1 VSVPIDQTD
10 LVWTRKGTVD
20 RIARLIVE
28 HSKRVLAVTGII
40 TLVSLAMLF
49 RMSFN
54 ADVSKFITEGN
65 ATGEAWVALQEKY
78 ETGDPIN
85 VLVSAPVGRS
95 LFEKDLLLEVVRLR
109 DTLAS
114 IEGVGQVGSIVP
126 EVNPLTGAPLTPDQI
141 ALVPEQV
148 ITDLVGQNPL
158 ADLLVSEDGRHTLML
173 VVPIGDSLDVAK
185 TVNNVVAPDGLVLTL
200 SGNPVIFA
208 SVIDKIGWFLI
219 VIPPVMVLL
228 LLGVFYAN
236 VGDRKLTIFAVVPA
250 LLGAIWTFGFI
261 FGLGREVDIVTI
273 LVPIFVIVMGSADG
287 LHFVTHYQEQVDRT
301 SDEVVRVAST
311 LRQVG
316 VPMILTT
323 ISTAAGFLS
332 LMFTGVSP
340 IAQLGAF
347 TAIGIVFA
355 GIISFFALPALLS
368 RIHVEPKHHTA
379 LLGPRL
385 TSVVKQLAKRQWVAA
400 VLAGV
405 LIAFSAVFIPQL
417 EVDGDQLIYFKKD
430 DPVRLG
436 FERTAELFGG
446 ATPLIGEFAFDR
458 ADGLAGLAAVT
469 QLSREF
475 EQLPGIRKVFSLA
488 DLQGV
493 VPDEQL
499 LGALSGET
507 PLPLGQMAS
516 DDGLRFMVLPGQFE
530 TADLQSWLDYADEQ
544 EEIRIL
550 TGMPVIW
557 DEVARL
563 VLRAQFIS
571 LAVAYG
577 LVTLM
582 LALAYRKFRQT
593 IVSLVPL
600 LLTSAMLLGFIA
612 ASGIQLNLVTAVI
625 SSIVIGVG
633 IDYAIH
639 FVAAIDYARTE
650 GDGYV
655 LRAIDRAG
663 RPIIANALGIAIA
676 LTALWLSPFRIHPHI
691 SMIMWV
697 SMTTAA
703 LTALIIIPALLPRA
717 GVRGEIPAG

>member
-1 VSVPIDQTD
+1 ME
-10 LVWTRKGTVD
+10 
-20 RIARLIVE
+20 RIATYIVQ
-28 HSKRVLAVTGII
+28 HSKRVLALTGII

-54 ADVSKFITEGN
+54 ADVSQFITEGN
-65 ATGEAWVALQEKY
+65 ATGEAWLALQEKY
-78 ETGDPIN
+78 DTGDPIN
-85 VLVSAPVGRS
+85 VLVSAPEGRS
-95 LFEKDLLLEVVRLR
+95 LFEKDLLASVAELR
-109 DTLAS
+109 DTLAG

-126 EVNPLTGAPLTPDQI
+126 EINPLTGGRLTPDQI
-141 ALVPEQV
+141 ALVPEQL

-158 ADLLVSEDGRHTLML
+158 ADLLVSEDGRHTMML
-173 VVPIGDSLDVAK
+173 VVPDGDALDVA
-185 TVNNVVAPDGLVLTL
+185 TAVNNVGAPDGLELTL
-200 SGNPVIFA
+200 SGNPLIFA
-208 SVIDKIGWFLI
+208 SVLDKIGWFLL
-219 VIPPVMVLL
+219 VIPPVIVIL

-236 VGDRKLTIFAVVPA
+236 VGDRRLTIFAVIPA

-301 SDEVVRVAST
+301 SDEVDRVTST

-323 ISTAAGFLS
+323 VSTAAGFLS
-332 LMFTGVSP
+332 LMFTNVRP
-340 IAQLGAF
+340 IAQLGLF
-347 TAIGIVFA
+347 TAVGIVFA
-355 GIISFFALPALLS
+355 GFISFFSLPALLS

-385 TSVVKQLAKRQWVAA
+385 TAAVKQLAMRRWVA
-400 VLAGV
+400 VLLAGG
-405 LIAFSAVFIPQL
+405 LIAFSTVFIPQL

-436 FERTAELFGG
+436 FEKTTELFGG

-458 ADGLAGLAAVT
+458 STGLAGLAPVAE
-469 QLSREF
+469 LSRDL
-475 EQLPGIRKVFSLA
+475 EQLPGVRTVFSLA

-493 VPDEQL
+493 VPDAQL

-516 DDGLRFMVLPGQFE
+516 DDGLRFMLLPGAFE
-530 TADLQSWLDYADEQ
+530 TVDLQGWLDFAATN

-582 LALAYRKFRQT
+582 LALAYRKLRQT
-593 IVSLVPL
+593 LVSLAPL
-600 LLTSAMLLGFIA
+600 LLTSATLLGFIA
-612 ASGIQLNLVTAVI
+612 AADIQLNLVTAVV

-639 FVAAIDYARTE
+639 FVAAIDFSRTE

-663 RPIIANALGIAIA
+663 RPIIANAMGIAVA
-676 LTALWLSPFRIHPHI
+676 LTALWLSPFRMHPQI

-703 LTALIIIPALLPRA
+703 LTALVLIPALLPRP
-717 GVRGEIPAG
+717 GVLEPDRLS

>member
-1 VSVPIDQTD
+1 MDPERQP
-10 LVWTRKGTVD
+10 LD
-20 RIARLIVE
+20 RIARFIVE
-28 HSKRVLAVTGII
+28 RSKLVLALTGII
-40 TLVSLAMLF
+40 TLVSVAMLF

-78 ETGDPIN
+78 DTGDPIN
-85 VLVSAPVGRS
+85 VLVSAPEGRT
-95 LFEKDLLLEVVRLR
+95 LFEKDLLVAVVELR
-109 DTLAS
+109 DTLAA
-114 IEGVGQVGSIVP
+114 IEGVGQVGSVVP
-126 EVNPLTGAPLTPDQI
+126 EVNPLTGAPLTLEQI
-141 ALVPEQV
+141 ALVPEQL

-158 ADLLVSEDGRHTLML
+158 ADLLVSEDGRNTLML
-173 VVPIGDSLDVAK
+173 VVPLGDSLEVAQAVNDV
-185 TVNNVVAPDGLVLTL
+185 TAPDGLELTL

-208 SVIDKIGWFLI
+208 SILDKMSWFLI
-219 VIPPVMVLL
+219 VIPPVIVIL
-228 LLGVFYAN
+228 LLGVFFAN

-250 LLGAIWTFGFI
+250 LLGSVWTFGFI
-261 FGLGREVDIVTI
+261 FALGREVDIITI

-287 LHFVTHYQEQVDRT
+287 LHFVTHYQEQIERT
-301 SDEVVRVAST
+301 SDEVDRVTST

-332 LMFTGVSP
+332 LIFTGVAP
-340 IAQLGAF
+340 IAQLGSF
-347 TAIGIVFA
+347 TAIGIGFA

-368 RIHVEPKHHTA
+368 RMHVEPKHHAA

-385 TSVVKQLAKRQWVAA
+385 TAA
-400 VLAGV
+400 VKKPASQRWAAAALAGGLV
-405 LIAFSAVFIPQL
+405 VFSAVFIPQL
-417 EVDGDQLIYFKKD
+417 QVDGDQLIYFKKD

-436 FERTAELFGG
+436 FEKTAELFGG
-446 ATPLIGEFAFDR
+446 ATPLIGEFVFDR
-458 ADGLAGLAAVT
+458 ADGLAGLARVT
-469 QLSREF
+469 DLSRQLES
-475 EQLPGIRKVFSLA
+475 LPGIRKVFSLA

-493 VPDEQL
+493 VSGAQL
-499 LGALSGET
+499 QGALSGET

-516 DDGLRFMVLPGQFE
+516 DDGLRFMLLPSQFDTE
-530 TADLQSWLDYADEQ
+530 DLQGWLDFATGN

-582 LALAYRKFRQT
+582 LLAAYRKVRQT
-593 IVSLVPL
+593 LVSLAPL
-600 LLTSAMLLGFIA
+600 LLTSATLLGFIA
-612 ASGIQLNLVTAVI
+612 ASGIQLNLVTAVL

-639 FVAAIDYARTE
+639 FVAAIDFARTE

-655 LRAIDRAG
+655 LRAVDRAG
-663 RPIIANALGIAIA
+663 RPIIANALGIAVA
-676 LTALWLSPFRIHPHI
+676 LTALWLSPFRVHPHI

-703 LTALIIIPALLPRA
+703 LTALVIIPALLPRA
-717 GVRGEIPAG
+717 GVSESSPVT

>member
-1 VSVPIDQTD
+1 M
-10 LVWTRKGTVD
+10 
-20 RIARLIVE
+20 
-28 HSKRVLAVTGII
+28 LAVTGII
-40 TLVSLAMLF
+40 TVVSLAMLF

-65 ATGEAWVALQEKY
+65 ETGEAWVALQEKY

-85 VLVSAPVGRS
+85 VLVSAPEGRN
-95 LFEKDLLLEVVRLR
+95 LFEKDLLVAVAELR
-109 DTLAS
+109 DRLAGV
-114 IEGVGQVGSIVP
+114 EGVAQVGSIVP

-141 ALVPEQV
+141 ALVPEQM
-148 ITDLVGQNPL
+148 ITTLLGQNPL

-173 VVPIGDSLDVAK
+173 VVPEGDSLKTARAVADIS
-185 TVNNVVAPDGLVLTL
+185 APDGLELTL
-200 SGNPVIFA
+200 SGNPVIFS

-219 VIPPVMVLL
+219 VIPPVIVLL

-236 VGDRKLTIFAVVPA
+236 VGDRKLTIFAVFPA
-250 LLGAIWTFGFI
+250 LFGSIWTFGFI

-301 SDEVVRVAST
+301 NDEVDRVAST

-332 LMFTGVSP
+332 LVFTGVQP
-340 IAQLGAF
+340 IEQLGAF

-355 GIISFFALPALLS
+355 GIISFFSLPALLS
-368 RIHVEPKHHTA
+368 RMGVEAKHHTA

-385 TSVVKQLAKRQWVAA
+385 TSAVKQLAARRWAA
-400 VLAGV
+400 VVLAGG

-417 EVDGDQLIYFKKD
+417 EVDGDQLIYFKDD
-430 DPVRLG
+430 DPVRIG
-436 FERTAELFGG
+436 FEKTAELFGG
-446 ATPLIGEFAFDR
+446 ATPLIGEYAFDR
-458 ADGLAGLAAVT
+458 ADGLAGLAPVAE
-469 QLSREF
+469 LSREF
-475 EQLPGIRKVFSLA
+475 ERLPGVRTVFSLA

-499 LGALSGET
+499 QGALSGET

-516 DDGLRFMVLPGQFE
+516 DDGLRFMLLPGQFE
-530 TADLQSWLDYADEQ
+530 TEDLQQWLDFADDN

-582 LALAYRKFRQT
+582 LVLAYRKLRQT
-593 IVSLVPL
+593 LVSLAPL
-600 LLTSAMLLGFIA
+600 LLTSATLLGFIV

-655 LRAIDRAG
+655 FRAIERAG
-663 RPIIANALGIAIA
+663 RPIIANALGIAVA

-703 LTALIIIPALLPRA
+703 LTALVIIPALLPRA
-717 GVRGEIPAG
+717 GVSEQLPEPPPS

>member
-1 VSVPIDQTD
+1 M
-10 LVWTRKGTVD
+10 D
-20 RIARLIVE
+20 RIATFIV
-28 HSKRVLAVTGII
+28 HRSKLVMALTGII
-40 TLVSLAMLF
+40 TLVSAAMLF

-54 ADVSKFITEGN
+54 ADVSEFITDGN
-65 ATGEAWVALQEKY
+65 PTGEAWVALQEKY
-78 ETGDPIN
+78 DTGDPIN
-85 VLVSAPVGRS
+85 VLVSAPEGRS
-95 LFEKDLLLEVVRLR
+95 LFEKDLLLEVVGLR
-109 DTLAS
+109 DTLAG

-141 ALVPEQV
+141 ALIPEQV
-148 ITDLVGQNPL
+148 IADLVGQNPL
-158 ADLLVSEDGRHTLML
+158 AELLVSDDGRNTLMM
-173 VVPIGDSLDVAK
+173 VVPAGDSLDVA
-185 TVNNVVAPDGLVLTL
+185 TAVNTLEAPDSLELIL

-208 SVIDKIGWFLI
+208 SVIDKIGWFLLI
-219 VIPPVMVLL
+219 IPPVIVLL

-236 VGDRKLTIFAVVPA
+236 VGDRRLTIFAVIPA

-287 LHFVTHYQEQVDRT
+287 LHFVTHYQEQVERT
-301 SDEVVRVAST
+301 SNEVDRITST

-323 ISTAAGFLS
+323 VSTAAGFLS
-332 LMFTGVSP
+332 LLFTDVRP
-340 IAQLGAF
+340 IGQLGTF
-347 TAIGIVFA
+347 TAIGIAFA
-355 GIISFFALPALLS
+355 GIISFFSLPALLS
-368 RIHVEPKHHTA
+368 RVHVEPKHHTA

-385 TSVVKQLAKRQWVAA
+385 TAVVKQLAMRRWVA
-400 VLAGV
+400 VLLAGG
-405 LIAFSAVFIPQL
+405 LIVFSAVSIPQL
-417 EVDGDQLIYFKKD
+417 EVDGDQLIYFKDD

-436 FERTAELFGG
+436 FEKTAELFGG
-446 ATPLIGEFAFDR
+446 ATPLVGEFAFDR
-458 ADGLAGLAAVT
+458 TGGLTGLAPVSD
-469 QLSREF
+469 LSRDL
-475 EQLPGIRKVFSLA
+475 EQLPGVRKVFSLA

-493 VPDEQL
+493 VPDAQL

-507 PLPLGQMAS
+507 PLPIGQMAS
-516 DDGLRFMVLPGQFE
+516 DDGLRFMLLPGPFE
-530 TADLQSWLDYADEQ
+530 TVDLQGWLDFAETNDQ
-544 EEIRIL
+544 IRIL

-582 LALAYRKFRQT
+582 LALAYRKLRQT
-593 IVSLVPL
+593 LVSLAPL
-600 LLTSAMLLGFIA
+600 LLTSATLLGFIA
-612 ASGIQLNLVTAVI
+612 AADIQLNLVTAVL

-639 FVAAIDYARTE
+639 FVAAIDFARTE

-655 LRAIDRAG
+655 LRAVDRAG
-663 RPIIANALGIAIA
+663 RPIIANALGIAVA
-676 LTALWLSPFRIHPHI
+676 LTALWLSPFRMHPQI

-697 SMTTAA
+697 SMITAA
-703 LTALIIIPALLPRA
+703 LTALTIIPALLPRA
-717 GVRGEIPAG
+717 GVLESSPAG

>member
-1 VSVPIDQTD
+1 MWRPERQF
-10 LVWTRKGTVD
+10 LD
-20 RIARLIVE
+20 RIATYIVQ
-28 HSKRVLAVTGII
+28 HSKRVLALTGII
-40 TLVSLAMLF
+40 TLLSLAMLF

-78 ETGDPIN
+78 DTGDPIN
-85 VLVSAPVGRS
+85 VLVSAPEGRS
-95 LFEKDLLLEVVRLR
+95 LFEKDLLVSVVELR
-109 DTLAS
+109 DQLAS

-126 EVNPLTGAPLTPDQI
+126 EVNPLTGGPLTADQI
-141 ALVPEQV
+141 ALVPEGV
-148 ITDLVGQNPL
+148 IAGLLDQNPL
-158 ADLLVSEDGRHTLML
+158 ADLLVSEDGRNTLML
-173 VVPIGDSLDVAK
+173 VVPLGDSLEVAQAVDDV
-185 TVNNVVAPDGLVLTL
+185 TAPDGLELTL

-208 SVIDKIGWFLI
+208 SMLDKMSWFLI
-219 VIPPVMVLL
+219 VIPPVIVLL
-228 LLGVFYAN
+228 LLGVFFAN
-236 VGDRKLTIFAVVPA
+236 VGDRRLTIFAVVPA
-250 LLGAIWTFGFI
+250 LLGSVWTFGFI
-261 FGLGREVDIVTI
+261 FALGREVDIVTI

-301 SDEVVRVAST
+301 SDEVDRVTST

-332 LMFTGVSP
+332 LIFTGVAP
-340 IAQLGAF
+340 IAQLGSF

-355 GIISFFALPALLS
+355 GIVSFFALPALLS
-368 RIHVEPKHHTA
+368 RIQVEPKHHTA

-385 TSVVKQLAKRQWVAA
+385 TSAVKQLATRPWVAA
-400 VLAGV
+400 VLAGG
-405 LIAFSAVFIPQL
+405 LIVFSAVFIPQL
-417 EVDGDQLIYFKKD
+417 EVDGDQLIYFKD
-430 DPVRLG
+430 NDPVRLG
-436 FERTAELFGG
+436 FEKTAELFGG
-446 ATPLIGEFAFDR
+446 ATPLVGEYVFDR
-458 ADGLAGLAAVT
+458 TDGLAGLDPVAE
-469 QLSREF
+469 LSREF
-475 EQLPGIRKVFSLA
+475 EELPGIRTVFSLA

-493 VPDEQL
+493 VPDQQL

-516 DDGLRFMVLPGQFE
+516 DDGLRFMLLPSQFE
-530 TADLQSWLDYADEQ
+530 TEDLQGWLDFAAEK

-582 LALAYRKFRQT
+582 LALAYRKWRQT
-593 IVSLVPL
+593 LVSLVPL
-600 LLTSAMLLGFIA
+600 LLTSATLLGFIA
-612 ASGIQLNLVTAVI
+612 ASGIQLNLVTAVL

-639 FVAAIDYARTE
+639 FVAAIDFARTE

-655 LRAIDRAG
+655 LRAVDRAG
-663 RPIIANALGIAIA
+663 RPIIANALGIAVA

-703 LTALIIIPALLPRA
+703 LTALVIIPALLPRA
-717 GVRGEIPAG
+717 GVLEPDRVS

>member
-1 VSVPIDQTD
+1 M
-10 LVWTRKGTVD
+10 D
-20 RIARLIVE
+20 RIARFIVE
-28 HSKRVLAVTGII
+28 RSKLVLALTGII
-40 TLVSLAMLF
+40 TLVSVAMLF

-78 ETGDPIN
+78 DTGDPIN
-85 VLVSAPVGRS
+85 VLVSAPEGRT
-95 LFEKDLLLEVVRLR
+95 LFEKDLLVAVVELR
-109 DTLAS
+109 DTLAA
-114 IEGVGQVGSIVP
+114 IEGVDQVGSVVP
-126 EVNPLTGAPLTPDQI
+126 EVNPLTGAPLTPEQI
-141 ALVPEQV
+141 ALVPEQL

-158 ADLLVSEDGRHTLML
+158 ADLLVSEDGRNTLML
-173 VVPIGDSLDVAK
+173 VVPRGDSLEVAQA
-185 TVNNVVAPDGLVLTL
+185 VNEVAAPDGLELTL

-208 SVIDKIGWFLI
+208 SILDKMSWFLI
-219 VIPPVMVLL
+219 VIPPVIVIL
-228 LLGVFYAN
+228 LLGVFFAN

-250 LLGAIWTFGFI
+250 LLGSVWTFGFI
-261 FGLGREVDIVTI
+261 FALGREVDIITI

-287 LHFVTHYQEQVDRT
+287 LHFVTHYQEQVERT
-301 SDEVVRVAST
+301 SDEVDRVTST

-332 LMFTGVSP
+332 LIFTGVAP
-340 IAQLGAF
+340 IAQLGSF
-347 TAIGIVFA
+347 TAVGIVFA

-368 RIHVEPKHHTA
+368 RMHVEPKHHAA

-385 TSVVKQLAKRQWVAA
+385 TAA
-400 VLAGV
+400 VKKPASRRWAAAALAGGLV
-405 LIAFSAVFIPQL
+405 VFSAVFIPQL
-417 EVDGDQLIYFKKD
+417 QVDGDQLIYFKKD

-436 FERTAELFGG
+436 FEKTAELFGG
-446 ATPLIGEFAFDR
+446 ATPLIGEFVFDR
-458 ADGLAGLAAVT
+458 ADGFAGLARVT
-469 QLSREF
+469 DLSREL
-475 EQLPGIRKVFSLA
+475 ESLPGIRKVFSLA

-493 VPDEQL
+493 VSDAQL
-499 LGALSGET
+499 QGALSGET

-516 DDGLRFMVLPGQFE
+516 DDGLRFMLLPSQFE
-530 TADLQSWLDYADEQ
+530 TEDLQGWLDFAAGN

-582 LALAYRKFRQT
+582 LLAAYRKVRQT
-593 IVSLVPL
+593 LVSLAPL
-600 LLTSAMLLGFIA
+600 LLTSATLLGFIA
-612 ASGIQLNLVTAVI
+612 ASGIQLNLVTAVL

-639 FVAAIDYARTE
+639 FVAAIDFARTE

-655 LRAIDRAG
+655 LRAVDRAG
-663 RPIIANALGIAIA
+663 RPIIANALGIAVA
-676 LTALWLSPFRIHPHI
+676 LTALWLSPFRVHPHI

-703 LTALIIIPALLPRA
+703 LTALVIIPALLPRA
-717 GVRGEIPAG
+717 GVSESSPVS

>member
-1 VSVPIDQTD
+1 M
-10 LVWTRKGTVD
+10 D
-20 RIARLIVE
+20 RIARFIVE
-28 HSKRVLAVTGII
+28 HSKRVLAAIGII
-40 TLVSLAMLF
+40 TLFSLVMLF

-65 ATGEAWVALQEKY
+65 ETGEAWVALQEKY

-85 VLVSAPVGRS
+85 VLVSAPEGRT
-95 LFEKDLLLEVVRLR
+95 LFEKDLLVAVAELR
-109 DTLAS
+109 DRLAAV
-114 IEGVGQVGSIVP
+114 EGVAQVGSIVP
-126 EVNPLTGAPLTPDQI
+126 EVNPLTGAPLTADQI

-148 ITDLVGQNPL
+148 ITGLLDQNPL
-158 ADLLVSEDGRHTLML
+158 ADLLVSEGGRHTLML
-173 VVPIGDSLDVAK
+173 VVPEGDSLDVAQA
-185 TVNNVVAPDGLVLTL
+185 VNGVTAPDGLELTL

-208 SVIDKIGWFLI
+208 SILDKMSWFLI
-219 VIPPVMVLL
+219 VIPPVIVLL
-228 LLGVFYAN
+228 LLAVFYAN
-236 VGDRKLTIFAVVPA
+236 VGDRKLTIFAVFPA
-250 LLGAIWTFGFI
+250 LFGSVWTFGFI
-261 FGLGREVDIVTI
+261 FSLGREVDIVTI

-301 SDEVVRVAST
+301 DDEVDRVAST

-332 LMFTGVSP
+332 LIFTGVAP
-340 IAQLGAF
+340 IAQLGSF

-355 GIISFFALPALLS
+355 GIISFFSLPALLS

-385 TSVVKQLAKRQWVAA
+385 TSAVKQLTGRRWVAV
-400 VLAGV
+400 VLAGG
-405 LIAFSAVFIPQL
+405 LIAFSAVFVPQL
-417 EVDGDQLIYFKKD
+417 EVDGDQLIYFKDD

-436 FERTAELFGG
+436 FEKTAELFGG
-446 ATPLIGEFAFDR
+446 ATPLIGEYAFDR
-458 ADGLAGLAAVT
+458 ADGLAGLAPVAE
-469 QLSREF
+469 LSREF

-488 DLQGV
+488 DLQGA
-493 VPDEQL
+493 VPDAQL

-507 PLPLGQMAS
+507 PLPLGRMAS
-516 DDGLRFMVLPGQFE
+516 DDGLRFMVLPSQFE
-530 TADLQSWLDYADEQ
+530 TEDLQEWLDFADEN

-582 LALAYRKFRQT
+582 LALAYRKWRQT
-593 IVSLVPL
+593 VVSLVPL
-600 LLTSAMLLGFIA
+600 LLTSATLLGFIA
-612 ASGIQLNLVTAVI
+612 ASGIQLNLVTAVL

-639 FVAAIDYARTE
+639 FVAAIDFARTE

-655 LRAIDRAG
+655 LRAIDRSG
-663 RPIIANALGIAIA
+663 RPIIANALGIAVA

-703 LTALIIIPALLPRA
+703 LTALVIIPALLPREA
-717 GVRGEIPAG
+717 VREQLPAP

>member
-1 VSVPIDQTD
+1 M
-10 LVWTRKGTVD
+10 D
-20 RIARLIVE
+20 RIARFIVE
-28 HSKRVLAVTGII
+28 HSKRVLAVIGII
-40 TLVSLAMLF
+40 TLFSLVMLF

-65 ATGEAWVALQEKY
+65 ETGEAWVALQEKY

-85 VLVSAPVGRS
+85 VLVSAPEGRT
-95 LFEKDLLLEVVRLR
+95 LFEKDLLVAVAELR
-109 DTLAS
+109 DRLAAV
-114 IEGVGQVGSIVP
+114 EGVAQVGSIVP
-126 EVNPLTGAPLTPDQI
+126 EVNPLTGAPLTADQI

-148 ITDLVGQNPL
+148 ITGLLDQNPL
-158 ADLLVSEDGRHTLML
+158 ADLLVSEGGRHTLML
-173 VVPIGDSLDVAK
+173 VVPEGDSLDVAQA
-185 TVNNVVAPDGLVLTL
+185 VNGVTAPDGLELTL

-208 SVIDKIGWFLI
+208 SILDKMSWFLI
-219 VIPPVMVLL
+219 VIPPVIVLL
-228 LLGVFYAN
+228 LLAVFYAN
-236 VGDRKLTIFAVVPA
+236 VGDRKLTIFAVFPA
-250 LLGAIWTFGFI
+250 LFGSVWTFGFI
-261 FGLGREVDIVTI
+261 FSLGREVDIVTI

-301 SDEVVRVAST
+301 DDEVDRVAST

-332 LMFTGVSP
+332 LIFTGVAP
-340 IAQLGAF
+340 IAQLGSF

-355 GIISFFALPALLS
+355 GIISFFSLPALLS

-385 TSVVKQLAKRQWVAA
+385 TSAVKQLTGRRWVAV
-400 VLAGV
+400 VLAGG
-405 LIAFSAVFIPQL
+405 LIAFSAVFVPQL
-417 EVDGDQLIYFKKD
+417 EVDGDQLIYFKDD

-436 FERTAELFGG
+436 FEKTAELFGG
-446 ATPLIGEFAFDR
+446 ATPLIGEYAFDR
-458 ADGLAGLAAVT
+458 ADGLAGLAPVAE
-469 QLSREF
+469 LSREF

-488 DLQGV
+488 DLQGA
-493 VPDEQL
+493 VPDAQL

-507 PLPLGQMAS
+507 PLPLGRMAS
-516 DDGLRFMVLPGQFE
+516 DDGLRFMVLPSQFE
-530 TADLQSWLDYADEQ
+530 TEDLQEWLDFADEN

-582 LALAYRKFRQT
+582 LALAYRKWRQT
-593 IVSLVPL
+593 VVSLVPL
-600 LLTSAMLLGFIA
+600 LLTSATLLGFIA
-612 ASGIQLNLVTAVI
+612 ASGIQLNLVTAVL

-639 FVAAIDYARTE
+639 FVAAIDFARTE

-655 LRAIDRAG
+655 LRAIDRSG
-663 RPIIANALGIAIA
+663 RPIIANALGIAVA

-703 LTALIIIPALLPRA
+703 LTALVIIPALLPREA
-717 GVRGEIPAG
+717 VREQLPAP

>member
-1 VSVPIDQTD
+1 M
-10 LVWTRKGTVD
+10 D
-20 RIARLIVE
+20 RIARFIVE
-28 HSKRVLAVTGII
+28 RSKLVLALTGII
-40 TLVSLAMLF
+40 TLVSVAMLF

-78 ETGDPIN
+78 DTGDPIN
-85 VLVSAPVGRS
+85 VLVSAPEGRT
-95 LFEKDLLLEVVRLR
+95 LFEKDLLVAVVELR
-109 DTLAS
+109 DTLAA
-114 IEGVGQVGSIVP
+114 IEGVGQVGSVVP
-126 EVNPLTGAPLTPDQI
+126 EVNPLTGAPLTPEQI
-141 ALVPEQV
+141 ALVPEQL

-158 ADLLVSEDGRHTLML
+158 ADLLVSEDGRNTLML
-173 VVPIGDSLDVAK
+173 VVPRGDSLEVAQAVNDVA
-185 TVNNVVAPDGLVLTL
+185 APDGLELTL

-208 SVIDKIGWFLI
+208 SILDKMSWFLI
-219 VIPPVMVLL
+219 VIPPVIVIL
-228 LLGVFYAN
+228 LLGVFFAN

-250 LLGAIWTFGFI
+250 LLGSVWTFGFI
-261 FGLGREVDIVTI
+261 FALGREVDIITI

-287 LHFVTHYQEQVDRT
+287 LHFVTHYQEQVERT
-301 SDEVVRVAST
+301 SDEVDRVTST

-332 LMFTGVSP
+332 LIFTGVAP
-340 IAQLGAF
+340 IAQLGSF
-347 TAIGIVFA
+347 TAVGIVFA

-368 RIHVEPKHHTA
+368 RMHVEPKHHAA

-385 TSVVKQLAKRQWVAA
+385 TAA
-400 VLAGV
+400 VKKPASRRWAAAALAGGLV
-405 LIAFSAVFIPQL
+405 VFSAVFIPQL
-417 EVDGDQLIYFKKD
+417 QVDGDQLIYFKKD

-436 FERTAELFGG
+436 FEKTAELFGG
-446 ATPLIGEFAFDR
+446 ATPLIGEFVFDR
-458 ADGLAGLAAVT
+458 ADGFAGLARVT
-469 QLSREF
+469 DLSREL
-475 EQLPGIRKVFSLA
+475 ESLPGIRKVFSLA

-493 VPDEQL
+493 VSDAQL
-499 LGALSGET
+499 QGALSGET

-516 DDGLRFMVLPGQFE
+516 DDGLRFMLLPSQFE
-530 TADLQSWLDYADEQ
+530 TEDLQGWLDFAAGN

-582 LALAYRKFRQT
+582 LLAAYRKVRQT
-593 IVSLVPL
+593 LVSLAPL
-600 LLTSAMLLGFIA
+600 LLTSATLLGFIA
-612 ASGIQLNLVTAVI
+612 ASGIQLNLVTAVL

-639 FVAAIDYARTE
+639 FVAAIDFARTE

-655 LRAIDRAG
+655 LRAVDRAG
-663 RPIIANALGIAIA
+663 RPIIANALGIAVA
-676 LTALWLSPFRIHPHI
+676 LTALWLSPFRVHPHI

-703 LTALIIIPALLPRA
+703 LTALVIIPALLPRA
-717 GVRGEIPAG
+717 GVSESSPVS

>member
-1 VSVPIDQTD
+1 M
-10 LVWTRKGTVD
+10 D
-20 RIARLIVE
+20 RIAQFIVE
-28 HSKRVLAVTGII
+28 HSKRVLAVTGVI
-40 TLVSLAMLF
+40 TLVSVAMLF

-78 ETGDPIN
+78 ETGDPVN
-85 VLVSAPVGRS
+85 VLVSAPEGRS
-95 LFEKDLLLEVVRLR
+95 LLEKDLLVAVVELR
-109 DTLAS
+109 DRLAA

-126 EVNPLTGAPLTPDQI
+126 EVNPLTGGPLTADQI
-141 ALVPEQV
+141 ALVPEGV
-148 ITDLVGQNPL
+148 IAGLLDQNPL
-158 ADLLVSEDGRHTLML
+158 ADLLVSEDGRNTLML
-173 VVPIGDSLDVAK
+173 VVPLGDSLAVAQAVNDV
-185 TVNNVVAPDGLVLTL
+185 TAPDGLELTL

-208 SVIDKIGWFLI
+208 SMLDKMSWFLI
-219 VIPPVMVLL
+219 VIPPVIVIL
-228 LLGVFYAN
+228 LLGVFFAN
-236 VGDRKLTIFAVVPA
+236 VGDRRLTIFAVFPA
-250 LLGAIWTFGFI
+250 LLGSVWTFGFI
-261 FGLGREVDIVTI
+261 FSLGREVDIVTI

-301 SDEVVRVAST
+301 SDEVDRVTST

-332 LMFTGVSP
+332 LIFAGVAP
-340 IAQLGAF
+340 IAQLGSF
-347 TAIGIVFA
+347 TAAGIVFA
-355 GIISFFALPALLS
+355 GIISFFSLPALLS
-368 RIHVEPKHHTA
+368 RIHVEPKHRTA

-385 TSVVKQLAKRQWVAA
+385 TSAVKELAKRRWVAA

-405 LIAFSAVFIPQL
+405 LIAFSGVFIPQL
-417 EVDGDQLIYFKKD
+417 QVDGDQLIYFKKD

-436 FERTAELFGG
+436 FEKTAELFGG
-446 ATPLIGEFAFDR
+446 ATPLIGEYAYDR
-458 ADGLAGLAAVT
+458 ADGLAGLAPVAE
-469 QLSREF
+469 LSREF
-475 EQLPGIRKVFSLA
+475 EQLPGIRTIFSLA

-493 VPDEQL
+493 VPDDQL

-516 DDGLRFMVLPGQFE
+516 EDGLRFMLLPGAFE
-530 TADLQSWLDYADEQ
+530 TVDLQGWLDYADDKK
-544 EEIRIL
+544 EIRIL

-582 LALAYRKFRQT
+582 LALAYRKWRQT
-593 IVSLVPL
+593 VVSLVPL

-639 FVAAIDYARTE
+639 FVAAIDFARGE
-650 GDGYV
+650 GNGYV
-655 LRAIDRAG
+655 LRAVDRAG
-663 RPIIANALGIAIA
+663 RPIIANALGIAVA

-703 LTALIIIPALLPRA
+703 LTALVIIPALLPRE
-717 GVRGEIPAG
+717 GVMEA

>member
-1 VSVPIDQTD
+1 M
-10 LVWTRKGTVD
+10 D
-20 RIARLIVE
+20 RIARFIVE

-40 TLVSLAMLF
+40 TLVSAAMLF

-54 ADVSKFITEGN
+54 ADVSEFITEGN
-65 ATGEAWVALQEKY
+65 PTGEAWVALQEKY
-78 ETGDPIN
+78 DTGDPIN
-85 VLVSAPVGRS
+85 VLVSAPEGRT
-95 LFEKDLLLEVVRLR
+95 LFEKDLLVSVAELR
-109 DTLAS
+109 DTLAG
-114 IEGVGQVGSIVP
+114 IEGVVQVGSIVP

-158 ADLLVSEDGRHTLML
+158 ADLLVSEDGRNTLML
-173 VVPIGDSLDVAK
+173 VVPAGDSLEVAQA
-185 TVNNVVAPDGLVLTL
+185 VNNLQAPDGLELTL

-208 SVIDKIGWFLI
+208 SVIDKIGWFLLI
-219 VIPPVMVLL
+219 IPPVIVLL

-236 VGDRKLTIFAVVPA
+236 VGDRRLTVFAVIPA

-287 LHFVTHYQEQVDRT
+287 LHFVTHYQEQVDHT
-301 SDEVVRVAST
+301 SDEVARITST

-316 VPMILTT
+316 IPMILTT
-323 ISTAAGFLS
+323 VSTAAGFLS
-332 LMFTGVSP
+332 LVFTDVRP
-340 IAQLGAF
+340 IGQLGTF
-347 TAIGIVFA
+347 TAVGIVFA
-355 GIISFFALPALLS
+355 GFISFFSLPALLS

-385 TSVVKQLAKRQWVAA
+385 TSAVKQLAKRRWVAV
-400 VLAGV
+400 VLAGG
-405 LIAFSAVFIPQL
+405 LIAFSAVYIPQL
-417 EVDGDQLIYFKKD
+417 EVDGDQLIYFKDD

-436 FERTAELFGG
+436 FEKTAELFGG

-458 ADGLAGLAAVT
+458 ADGLDGLSSVAE
-469 QLSREF
+469 LSRDL
-475 EQLPGIRKVFSLA
+475 EQLPGVRKVFSLA

-493 VPDEQL
+493 VPDPQL

-507 PLPLGQMAS
+507 PLPLGQMAA
-516 DDGLRFMVLPGQFE
+516 DDGLRFMLLPGAFE
-530 TADLQSWLDYADEQ
+530 TADLQGWLDFAAASD
-544 EEIRIL
+544 EIRIL

-571 LAVAYG
+571 LAVAYS

-582 LALAYRKFRQT
+582 LALAYRKLRQT
-593 IVSLVPL
+593 LVSLAPL
-600 LLTSAMLLGFIA
+600 LLTSATLLGFIA
-612 ASGIQLNLVTAVI
+612 AADIQLNLVTAVI

-639 FVAAIDYARTE
+639 FVAAIDFSRTE

-663 RPIIANALGIAIA
+663 RPIIANALGIAVA
-676 LTALWLSPFRIHPHI
+676 LTALWLSPFRMHPQI

-717 GVRGEIPAG
+717 GVLEPDRVS

>member
-1 VSVPIDQTD
+1 
-10 LVWTRKGTVD
+10 VD
-20 RIARLIVE
+20 RIARYIVA
-28 HSKRVLAVTGII
+28 HSKRVLALTGVI

-65 ATGEAWVALQEKY
+65 ERGEAWVALQEKY
-78 ETGDPIN
+78 ETGDPVN
-85 VLVSAPVGRS
+85 VLVSAPEGRS
-95 LFEKDLLLEVVRLR
+95 LLEKDLLVAVAELR
-109 DTLAS
+109 DSLAS

-126 EVNPLTGAPLTPDQI
+126 EVNPLTGAPLTADQI

-148 ITDLVGQNPL
+148 ITDLLGQNPL
-158 ADLLVSEDGRHTLML
+158 ADLLVSADGRNTLLL
-173 VVPIGDSLDVAK
+173 VVPLGDSLEVAQAVSDVI
-185 TVNNVVAPDGLVLTL
+185 APDGLELTL

-208 SVIDKIGWFLI
+208 SMLDKMSWFLI
-219 VIPPVMVLL
+219 VIPPVIVLL
-228 LLGVFYAN
+228 LLAVFFAN
-236 VGDRKLTIFAVVPA
+236 VGDRKLTIFAVFPA
-250 LLGAIWTFGFI
+250 LLGAVWTFGFI
-261 FGLGREVDIVTI
+261 FALGREVDIVTI

-301 SDEVVRVAST
+301 SDEVDRVTST

-332 LMFTGVSP
+332 LTFTDVAP

-347 TAIGIVFA
+347 TATGIVFA
-355 GIISFFALPALLS
+355 GIISFFSLPALLS

-385 TSVVKQLAKRQWVAA
+385 TSAVKELARRQWIAA
-400 VLAGV
+400 VLAGG

-417 EVDGDQLIYFKKD
+417 EVDGDQLIYFKDD
-430 DPVRLG
+430 DPVRIG
-436 FERTAELFGG
+436 FEKTAELFGG
-446 ATPLIGEFAFDR
+446 ATPLIGEYAFDR
-458 ADGLAGLAAVT
+458 AAGVAGLASVAE
-469 QLSREF
+469 LSREF
-475 EQLPGIRKVFSLA
+475 EQLPGIRRVFSLA
-488 DLQGV
+488 DLQGA

-499 LGALSGET
+499 SGALSGET

-516 DDGLRFMVLPGQFE
+516 DDGLRFMVLPGPFE
-530 TADLQSWLDYADEQ
+530 TEDLQGWLDYAAGKD
-544 EEIRIL
+544 EIRIL

-582 LALAYRKFRQT
+582 LALAYRKVRQT
-593 IVSLVPL
+593 FVSLVPL
-600 LLTSAMLLGFIA
+600 LLTSATLLGFIA
-612 ASGIQLNLVTAVI
+612 ASGIQLNLVTAVL

-655 LRAIDRAG
+655 LRAVDRAG
-663 RPIIANALGIAIA
+663 RPIIANALGIAVA

-703 LTALIIIPALLPRA
+703 LTALVIIPALLPRD
-717 GVRGEIPAG
+717 GVREQVPVA